1 MKIQTPFAEV
11 EIIIKDKD
19 MWVKDEIMDWIYEK
33 FGIPS
38 PKQIER
44 AIQSFD
50 KKRMLMVL

>member
-33 FGIPS
+33 FGTPS
-38 PKQIER
+38 PKQIKR